1 MKYITLLPMIA
12 VLVIFYLMVFIPES
26 RRKKKFNNMLNELKV
41 NDEIVTRGGVIGKII
56 NLQEDSFTL
65 QTGPDKI
72 KIKFTKSAIASVINL
87 PVEN

>member
-1 MKYITLLPMIA
+1 MNYVTLLPMLA

-26 RRKKKFNNMLNELKV
+26 KRKKKFNNMLKELKV
-41 NDEIVTRGGVIGKII
+41 NDEIVTRGGIIGKII

-65 QTGPDKI
+65 QTGPDKT
-72 KIKFTKSAIASVINL
+72 KIKFTKTSISSVINL

>member
-1 MKYITLLPMIA
+1 MNYVTLLPMIA

-26 RRKKKFNNMLNELKV
+26 KRKKKFNSMLKELKV
-41 NDEIVTRGGVIGKII
+41 NDEIVTRGGIIGKII

-72 KIKFTKSAIASVINL
+72 KIKFTKTSIASVINL